1 MTDEKPLFE
10 YDPDDAFRDR
20 VSTIDEKGK
29 RFWIYAFKPEG
40 WYYNAR
46 TWLSFLFLAI
56 FFTLPFIK
64 INGHPV
70 FLFNLLERKFILFG
84 KVFWPQDFFLF
95 GLATITFIVFIIVFT
110 VIFGRIFCGWVCPQ
124 TIFMEMVFR
133 KLEYW
138 IEGTAAQQRTLDKAP
153 WNSRKIRIKLTK
165 WSVFYL
171 ISFLV
176 GNTFLAYIIGIDELW
191 LIVSSDPTDHLGGLA
206 AMLIFSGV
214 FFFVFLWL
222 REQVCTVICPYGRL
236 QGVLLD
242 HNSIVVAYDY
252 IRGEPRGKLKKDQP
266 QLGDCIDCNLCVKV
280 CPTGID
286 IRNGTQLE
294 CTNCTACID
303 ACDSI
308 MDRIEKPRGLIRY
321 ASETNIAKNKPFAWT
336 ARIKAYSFVMILL
349 LGILSSLLM
358 TRKDIGVTVLR
369 VPGQLFQE
377 KEDGRISNLY
387 NMKIVNKTFRDMEIS
402 FSSDLKNVE
411 TSLVAKDT
419 VMVLGENQTQVTFFL
434 IADRAALESRK
445 STLYLNIYADGKLVD
460 RVKTSF
466 LGPIKK

>member
-1 MTDEKPLFE
+1 MTNDRSLFE

-29 RFWIYAFKPEG
+29 RLWIYAFKPEG
-40 WYYNAR
+40 RFYNAR
-46 TWLSFLFLAI
+46 TWLSFLFLVI
-56 FFTLPFIK
+56 FFTLPFIR

-110 VIFGRIFCGWVCPQ
+110 VIFGRIFCGWICPQ

-138 IEGTAAQQRTLDKAP
+138 IEGTAAQQRTLNKAP
-153 WNSRKIRIKLTK
+153 WNSRKFSIKLTK
-165 WSVFYL
+165 WIVFYL

-191 LIVSSDPTDHLGGLA
+191 LIASSDPRDHIGGLA
-206 AMLIFSGV
+206 AMLVFSGV
-214 FFFVFLWL
+214 FFFVFLYL

-242 HNSIVVAYDY
+242 RNSIVVAYDY
-252 IRGEPRGKLKKDQP
+252 IRGEPRGKLKQE
-266 QLGDCIDCNLCVKV
+266 QTNSGDCIDCNLCVKV

-308 MDRIEKPRGLIRY
+308 MYRVQKPRGLIRY
-321 ASETNIAKNKPFAWT
+321 ASEANIAENKPFAWS
-336 ARIKAYSFVMILL
+336 ARIKAYSLVMIVL

-358 TRKDIGVTVLR
+358 TRKDLDITVMR

-387 NMKIVNKTFRDMEIS
+387 NMKIVNKTFRDMEIRFKS
-402 FSSDLKNVE
+402 ELDKIE
-411 TSLVAKDT
+411 TNLVAKDT

-434 IADRAALESRK
+434 IADRVVLESRK
-445 STLYLNIYADGKLVD
+445 TTLYLNIYADGKWVY

>member
-20 VSTIDEKGK
+20 ISTMDEKGK
-29 RFWIYAFKPEG
+29 RLWIYAFKPEG
-40 WYYNAR
+40 RFYNAR
-46 TWLSFLFLAI
+46 TWLSFLFLII

-138 IEGTAAQQRTLDKAP
+138 IEGTASQQRTLNKAP
-153 WNSRKIRIKLTK
+153 WNSRKFRIKVTK
-165 WSVFYL
+165 WIVFYL

-176 GNTFLAYIIGIDELW
+176 GNTFLAYIIGIDEMW
-191 LIVSSDPTDHLGGLA
+191 TIISSDPRDHLGGLA
-206 AMLIFSGV
+206 AMMVFSGV

-252 IRGEPRGKLKKDQP
+252 VRGEPRGKLKQE
-266 QLGDCIDCNLCVKV
+266 QSNLGDCIDCNLCVKV

-308 MDRIEKPRGLIRY
+308 MDRIQKPRGLIRY
-321 ASETNIAKNKPFAWT
+321 ASESNIAENKSFTWT
-336 ARIKAYSFVMILL
+336 ARIKAYSLVMIVL

-358 TRKDIGVTVLR
+358 TRKDLDITVMR

-402 FSSDLKNVE
+402 FKSELDKVE

-419 VMVLGENQTQVTFFL
+419 VMVIGENQTQVTFFL
-434 IADRAALESRK
+434 IADRVALDSRK
-445 STLYLNIYADGKLVD
+445 TTLYLNIYADGKWVD

-466 LGPIKK
+466 LGPVKK